1 MKVYAIELTLR
12 APWVH
17 SLKEKRMILK
27 SILNKLHNKFNISVG
42 EIAKQDDHQ
51 LLVIGIVGLALTT
64 RQLESRME
72 EIITFIDETTEAE
85 IIEKKKEKDF
95 Y

>member
-85 IIEKKKEKDF
+85 IIEIKKEKDF

>member
-27 SILNKLHNKFNISVG
+27 SILKKLHNTFNISVG
-42 EIAKQDDHQ
+42 EIDKQDEHQ
-51 LLVIGIVGLALTT
+51 IMVIGIVGLALTM

-72 EIITFIDETTEAE
+72 EIITFVDETTEAE
-85 IIEKKKEKDF
+85 IIDIKKEKDF

>member
-51 LLVIGIVGLALTT
+51 FLVIGIVGLALTT

-85 IIEKKKEKDF
+85 IIEIKKEKDF

>member
-1 MKVYAIELTLR
+1 MKIYAIELTLR

-17 SLKEKRMILK
+17 SLKEKRMIVRSLVK
-27 SILNKLHNKFNISVG
+27 KLHNTFNISVG
-42 EIAKQDDHQ
+42 EIAKQDEHQ
-51 LLVIGIVGLALTT
+51 IIVIGIVGLAITS

-72 EIITFIDETTEAE
+72 EIIIFIEENTEAE
-85 IIEKKKEKDF
+85 IIKVKKEKDF